1 MYNPHYI
8 DNWGTFMDTYE
19 YLLTLTEL
27 ELFELKM
34 AAITRKDF
42 DVIEK
47 IEKLENDNRIIRD

>member
-1 MYNPHYI
+1 
-8 DNWGTFMDTYE
+8 MDTYE